1 MASRG
6 DGSQPPAT
14 PSAEGEERSPGAEL
28 PAVAAVEGQ
37 DAAAAGQSPRFSPEQ
52 AALVARLDRMQ
63 ELQNRSMN
71 TIIPILGRVVESMQ
85 PAAGQD
91 SPEQERAA
99 ADGMGNGT
107 PHARGRV
114 TDARPGS
121 RRSEMFRL
129 SSVPLDSTP
138 ARIEEP
144 TAPPGDG
151 PP

>member
-14 PSAEGEERSPGAEL
+14 PSAEGEERSPEAEL
-28 PAVAAVEGQ
+28 PAVAAAAEGR
-37 DAAAAGQSPRFSPEQ
+37 DSAAAGQSPPGGAPSFSPEQ

-85 PAAGQD
+85 PAAAQD

-121 RRSEMFRL
+121 RRS
-129 SSVPLDSTP
+129 
-138 ARIEEP
+138 
-144 TAPPGDG
+144 
-151 PP
+151 